1 MRIIVAVTGA
11 SGSVYGYR
19 LLQKLKNHKD
29 VEIHLIL
36 SRAAERTAKIELNL
50 LASQWKQLSDYFY
63 PIEDIGCR
71 LASGSFSADSMV
83 VVPCS
88 IHTLSAIATGISSNL
103 IVRAADVCLKERR
116 RLILCVRETP
126 FHLGH
131 LRSMLA
137 ATEMGAIIAP
147 PIPAFYHKPQTILDV
162 VDHSINR
169 ILDLLGLPDPEAVRW
184 DDIADAEE

>member
-88 IHTLSAIATGISSNL
+88 IHTLSAIANGISSNL

-162 VDHSINR
+162 VDHSVNR
-169 ILDLLGLPDPEAVRW
+169 ILDLLGLPDPEAARW